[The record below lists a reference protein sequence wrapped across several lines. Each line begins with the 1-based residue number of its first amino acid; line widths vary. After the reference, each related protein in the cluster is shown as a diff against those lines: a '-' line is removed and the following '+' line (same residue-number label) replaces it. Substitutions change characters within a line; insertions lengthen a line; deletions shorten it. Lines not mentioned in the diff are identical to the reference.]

1 MRACVCVCV
10 CMCSMGGTEGML
22 CAIYSGVVGK
32 VCVCLSSVVV
42 VVGNTT
48 HRDAKPKKNGGTILW
63 LVVFVVVQTI
73 VLWNVNT

>member
-1 MRACVCVCV
+1 MRACV

-42 VVGNTT
+42 VVVGNTT
-48 HRDAKPKKNGGTILW
+48 ATKKTPKHI
-63 LVVFVVVQTI
+63 VVQTS
-73 VLWNVNT
+73 VL

>member
-1 MRACVCVCV
+1 MCV

-42 VVGNTT
+42 VVVGNTT
-48 HRDAKPKKNGGTILW
+48 HRDAKPKKNGGTVLW
-63 LVVFVVVQTI
+63 LDVFVVVVVQTI